1 MPRGSSR
8 LLSRACGALYQP
20 LTSHCLR
27 RTLPACRGF
36 HSRQGRPF
44 PDSEF
49 PHMFFPLPESCS
61 LPASLPGKH
70 LFGPSRLRGRVS
82 PSVWPFLTFS
92 GKGPTLFWEQEPPA
106 WCKHLGLQQFTGELA
121 PGSRHLA
128 GQYQARALQNSV
140 APPRKTVF
148 QMGHRL
154 SVSPSLGNM
163 VNLGTRNRPRHG
175 NCGID

>member
-1 MPRGSSR
+1 MPR
-8 LLSRACGALYQP
+8 
-20 LTSHCLR
+20 
-27 RTLPACRGF
+27 F
-36 HSRQGRPF
+36 HSGQGRPF
-44 PDSEF
+44 LTLNFRTCSSHCLKAVPFQLLCLANTSLVLQDS
-49 PHMFFPLPESCS
+49 
-61 LPASLPGKH
+61 G
-70 LFGPSRLRGRVS
+70 GRAS

-92 GKGPTLFWEQEPPA
+92 GKGPTVFWEQEPPA
-106 WCKHLGLQQFTGELA
+106 WCRHLGLQRFTRELA

-140 APPRKTVF
+140 APPRKTFF